1 MDSNETESALQ
12 EIEHL
17 KTVLGQQGNP
27 THLVRTQYSHKNL
40 HGNKF

>member
-1 MDSNETESALQ
+1 MDFNETESALQ

-27 THLVRTQYSHKNL
+27 TPSCQDTIFPQKPSLE
-40 HGNKF
+40 